1 MLSQGARALGKGPAD
16 GKHTNVKRAKLQESC
31 LSQVDR
37 TVGTLRA
44 SIVDGDNDALVTNS
58 NLDLLTTP
66 GAFAVYITVLRSVLQ
81 KTRKLVR

>member
-1 MLSQGARALGKGPAD
+1 MLNQRARALGKGPAD
-16 GKHTNVKRAKLQESC
+16 GKYTSVKVAKLQESC

-37 TVGTLRA
+37 TVGTLGA

-66 GAFAVYITVLRSVLQ
+66 GALAVYITVLGSVLQ

>member
-1 MLSQGARALGKGPAD
+1 MLNQGARALDKGPGD
-16 GKHTNVKRAKLQESC
+16 GKYTSVKIAKLQESC

-37 TVGTLRA
+37 TVGALRA

-66 GAFAVYITVLRSVLQ
+66 GAFAV
-81 KTRKLVR
+81 